1 MAREPRRIEPNVVY
15 HIISRFIGGEYFI
28 NNQPERSFYLELQGR
43 ALRKTDWRLLGYAIM
58 SNHIHLVARAGRR
71 PLDAWLRP
79 VHSPFADMLNDAH
92 QRIGPVFVRGP
103 KAFPVVPQR
112 VGHLLAY
119 VHNNPVRASVV
130 DTAVQSAWT
139 SHRAYVGRADVPSWL
154 DVELGL
160 TLAGVSRA
168 DFDAWVNDP
177 ARADDR
183 SFSEEAHELEL
194 ELELRRQLD
203 VLPKSAYGEVAMTIV
218 DTTAAALVVP
228 ASQIRSTSRKATEVL
243 ARAVAVHCSARF
255 GLHEVDI
262 ARALNLSQQRVSV
275 LRRQTPSNDV
285 VTIASAVHLEVC
297 ALLGGQCATK

>member
-1 MAREPRRIEPNVVY
+1 MPREPRRIEPDVVY
-15 HIISRFIGGEYFI
+15 HIISRFIGREYFVS
-28 NNQPERSFYLELQGR
+28 NQRERSRYLELQGR
-43 ALRKTDWRLLGYAIM
+43 VLRKTDWRLMGYAIM

-79 VHSPFADMLNDAH
+79 VHSPFADMLNDTH

-103 KAFPVVPQR
+103 KAYPVAPQR

-119 VHNNPVRASVV
+119 VHNNPVRANVV

-139 SHRAYVGRADVPSWL
+139 SHRAYVGRADVPCWL

-160 TLAGVSRA
+160 RCAGVSRA
-168 DFDAWVNDP
+168 EFDAWVNDP
-177 ARADDR
+177 ARRDDR

-194 ELELRRQLD
+194 EQQRQLD
-203 VLPKSAYGEVAMTIV
+203 VLPKSAYGEVAIAIV
-218 DTTAAALVVP
+218 DTTAAALDVP
-228 ASQIRSTSRKATEVL
+228 TSQIRGTSRKAAEVL
-243 ARAVAVHCSARF
+243 ARAVAVHCSAQF

-275 LRRQTPSNDV
+275 LRRQTPTDDV
-285 VTIASAVHLEVC
+285 MTIASAVHSEVC
-297 ALLGGQCATK
+297 ALVGSRCATT